1 MNKTEYFV
9 AAKICGFYELLIAD
23 NQKGA
28 NHSLFRKAPE
38 LIEQNIP
45 RFCSTAEWRSPLLL
59 YLVLYPLSSRPN
71 GRILIAFFS
80 FHIVARFCAGRPGA
94 VPHGN
99 VLSFFEPCGIL

>member
-38 LIEQNIP
+38 LIEQNTNFVQLE
-45 RFCSTAEWRSPLLL
+45 RYKNQTETN
-59 YLVLYPLSSRPN
+59 RPDPMYY
-71 GRILIAFFS
+71 
-80 FHIVARFCAGRPGA
+80 IVFIEKCKAAQG
-94 VPHGN
+94 
-99 VLSFFEPCGIL
+99 S